1 MKKEELNACG
11 AKVLVGL
18 VTKTKKTNS
27 IEYYLFRNMYR
38 LSFRELLIIVLKLT
52 YFKSFKNLLCHFKI
66 FLSVESV
73 LKAMG
78 INYFYVENDI
88 NKSSYLQIIRNF
100 KPDIIISSCSVVFKK
115 ELLNIPRLGCI
126 NRHSSLLPSYGG
138 VYPIFNAIA
147 DGKNYSGVTIHRMT
161 EKIDVGEILA
171 QEKIYFDNKCY
182 QKYIVSVLAL
192 VQILFLLLWKI

>member
-1 MKKEELNACG
+1 
-11 AKVLVGL
+11 
-18 VTKTKKTNS
+18 
-27 IEYYLFRNMYR
+27 
-38 LSFRELLIIVLKLT
+38 
-52 YFKSFKNLLCHFKI
+52 
-66 FLSVESV
+66 
-73 LKAMG
+73 MG

-100 KPDIIISSCSVVFKK
+100 KPDIIISSCSVVFKR

-171 QEKIYFDNKCY
+171 QEKIYFDNKNLSKIYSKCFSISTDLIFAALENLKKGKFISPTEDY
-182 QKYIVSVLAL
+182 SISVFP
-192 VQILFLLLWKI
+192 IRIDGKI